1 MEIYPSLI
9 SSNLLHLE
17 RTIKLLEPHCNGF
30 HLDIMDDHFVPNLTW
45 GADFINQIR
54 EVTTLPLHIHLM
66 VSDPFR
72 WVKRLNLQP
81 IDTFIFHY
89 EAMATPQS
97 ILSLAKELAQS
108 KIQAGIAIS
117 PNTSATVIAPFLH
130 AIDLALIM
138 SVNPGFSGQ
147 KFIPTVVP
155 KVDQLITQRTL
166 QDVHCSIVMD
176 GGINHQNI
184 GPLAQKGVDAV
195 GVASAIFFSPDPV
208 ASINELYRITS
219 T

>member
-17 RTIKLLEPHCNGF
+17 RTIKFLEPHCNGF
-30 HLDIMDDHFVPNLTW
+30 HLDVMDDHFVPNLTW
-45 GADFINQIR
+45 GPDFINQIR

-66 VSDPFR
+66 VSNPSR
-72 WVKRLNLQP
+72 WVKRLNLQS

-89 EAMATPQS
+89 EAMLDQNS
-97 ILSLAKELAQS
+97 ILALTQELAQS
-108 KIQAGIAIS
+108 NIQAGIAIN
-117 PNTSATVIAPFLH
+117 PNTPVTAIAPFLH
-130 AIDLALIM
+130 TIDLALIM

-147 KFIPTVVP
+147 KFIPAVVP
-155 KVDQLITQRTL
+155 KVDQLITEQT
-166 QDVHCSIVMD
+166 QQNEHCSIVMD

-184 GPLAQKGVDAV
+184 GSLAQKGVNAV

-208 ASINELYRITS
+208 ASIHELYRITS
-219 T
+219 S

>member
-30 HLDIMDDHFVPNLTW
+30 HLDVMDDHFVPNLTW

-66 VSDPFR
+66 VSDPCR
-72 WVKRLNLQP
+72 WVKRLNLRP

-89 EAMATPQS
+89 EAMDDPQS
-97 ILSLAKELAQS
+97 ILSLAQEIAQS
-108 KIQAGIAIS
+108 KIQAGIAIN
-117 PNTSATVIAPFLH
+117 PNTPATAITPFLY

-147 KFIPTVVP
+147 KFISSVIP
-155 KVDQLITQRTL
+155 KVDKLIAEQTEQNE
-166 QDVHCSIVMD
+166 HCSIVMD

-184 GPLAQKGVDAV
+184 GSLAQKGVNAV

-208 ASINELYRITS
+208 ASIHELYRITS
-219 T
+219 S